1 MVNFVIC
8 RGGAGRAL
16 LAVVLSATIA
26 LPAVAEPRSTADAV
40 YTKAQAKK
48 GEKLFKQNCLVC
60 HDKKYFRPVL
70 QAWNGQSVGIF
81 YDMMAGSM
89 PESNPGGMLDSEY
102 VDILAY
108 IFSLSK
114 YPVGEEKLD
123 YRGGKLSEI
132 TISDP

>member
-1 MVNFVIC
+1 MLLI
-8 RGGAGRAL
+8 AGLSAVMSI
-16 LAVVLSATIA
+16 AVVV
-26 LPAVAEPRSTADAV
+26 PAAADQRTTADAV

-48 GEKLFKQNCLVC
+48 GEKLYKQNCLVC

-70 QAWNGQSVGIF
+70 KVWNGQSVGIF

-89 PESNPGGMLDSEY
+89 PETNPGGMLDREY

-123 YRGGKLSEI
+123 YRGGKLNEI
-132 TISDP
+132 VISDP

>member
-1 MVNFVIC
+1 MVLAA
-8 RGGAGRAL
+8 GLGAAL
-16 LAVVLSATIA
+16 SIAAVF
-26 LPAVAEPRSTADAV
+26 PAVADQRTTADAV

-70 QAWNGQSVGIF
+70 QVWNGQSVGIF

-89 PESNPGGMLDSEY
+89 PETNPGGMLDREY

-123 YRGGKLSEI
+123 YRGGKLNEI
-132 TISDP
+132 VIFDP